1 MHDAHQRH
9 WYTTCLLLGGAVPAA
24 AKLSLQREDAQK
36 RRSLAELRF
45 FVREAVAGFTNRP
58 NLLRLTDQPG
68 KELGGLGAFA
78 SALVGCAGRVGH
90 REGPGGQPARPAPP
104 LHSRSDRSVVC
115 MRSAVASSTSLELRR
130 RMTPLCLLIGG
141 DFRNHFIP
149 IEEVRCGLLTD
160 ALIGCPARPAER
172 CNHACANASQGSAGW
187 PGVRCLRQRCAGNHS
202 ATAPLP
208 HPAQ

>member
-68 KELGGLGAFA
+68 KELGGLG
-78 SALVGCAGRVGH
+78 
-90 REGPGGQPARPAPP
+90 GP
-104 LHSRSDRSVVC
+104 
-115 MRSAVASSTSLELRR
+115 LRR
-130 RMTPLCLLIGG
+130 LWLDARGEWGIGRGLAGNPLGQ
-141 DFRNHFIP
+141 RRRST
-149 IEEVRCGLLTD
+149 V
-160 ALIGCPARPAER
+160 ALIGLSY
-172 CNHACANASQGSAGW
+172 AC
-187 PGVRCLRQRCAGNHS
+187 V
-202 ATAPLP
+202 APLHHLP
-208 HPAQ
+208 R